1 MAEGRSRGAGSRCE
15 PVCGFLSL
23 TEREEQNMSI
33 TSNQHLAGASVHAQ
47 QAQNEL
53 QMHSRSEETEERAG
67 KTLQIGLLVLLVA
80 FVGGVVGLER
90 SILPLVAQ
98 RDFGI
103 ASFSAAVAFISTF
116 GVSKALSNLFS
127 GALSERIGRRN
138 CLLLGWALGLPVP
151 ILIVTAHDWWVVL
164 VANVFLGVN
173 QALTWSM
180 TINMKLDMVEKRRRG
195 LVTGLN
201 EFAGYSG
208 VALLAFATARLAEIY
223 DWRAVLLAAGLS
235 LIVVGFL
242 LSLIVRDT
250 TGLIRQQADFNETN
264 GTNGRQVEAR
274 NISFGQVFRLG
285 SWKDRNLSAASFAGL
300 VTNLKDGL
308 LWGILPLFLA
318 SRQLGIGEIGLVV
331 ACYPAVWGLSQ
342 LVFGPLSDYIGRRA
356 LISTG
361 VLLQGA
367 GVISFLVFRD
377 FGGYILAAIIT
388 GLGTAMVYPTLQ
400 AFVSDVSAAQWRA
413 SALGVYRFWRDLGY
427 AIGALGGGLA
437 ADAWG
442 VSSPLLG
449 FGLLALVSAAFF
461 TWRVGL
467 PAQKRVLTNLG
478 ERY

>member
-1 MAEGRSRGAGSRCE
+1 MNSPGED
-15 PVCGFLSL
+15 
-23 TEREEQNMSI
+23 
-33 TSNQHLAGASVHAQ
+33 AQ
-47 QAQNEL
+47 
-53 QMHSRSEETEERAG
+53 ERAG
-67 KTLQIGLLVLLVA
+67 KTLQISLLVLLVA

-127 GALSERIGRRN
+127 GALSERIGRRK

-164 VANVFLGVN
+164 VANLFLGMN

-223 DWRAVLLAAGLS
+223 DWRTVLLAAGLS
-235 LIVVGFL
+235 LIVVGVL
-242 LSLIVRDT
+242 LSLLVRDT
-250 TGLIRQQADFNETN
+250 TGLIRQQAGMIETN
-264 GTNGRQVEAR
+264 GLPVKASNVT
-274 NISFGQVFRLG
+274 FGQVFRLG
-285 SWKDRNLSAASFAGL
+285 TWKDSNLSAASFAGL

-342 LVFGPLSDYIGRRA
+342 LLFGPLSDYTGRRA

-367 GVISFLVFRD
+367 GVVSFLLFHD
-377 FGGYILAAIIT
+377 FGGYLLAAVIT

-400 AFVSDVSAAQWRA
+400 AFVSDVSAAHWRA

-442 VSSPLLG
+442 VDSPLIG
-449 FGLLALVSAAFF
+449 FGLLAAVSAALFA
-461 TWRVGL
+461 WRVGL
-467 PAQKRVLTNLG
+467 PAQKRVLTNFG